1 MSRTQKKTLLGIGL
15 VLVALVLLAISRYD
29 WNMSALLHMSR
40 DFGQTYDA
48 PKGTVLY
55 EDGGYDGMLY
65 YQIARDIPEIL
76 FGNTQTSQRDVST
89 APLYGN
95 VYRAQRILLPL
106 FAFTL
111 SFGKDVLLP
120 YALLLINI
128 ASVIGAL
135 ALAFAYQR
143 KVSIGALAIAL
154 NPAALVGILFSLTEP
169 LSLFFIT
176 LFLFLWK
183 RAGERI
189 TFWSAVTLALA
200 MLARET
206 TVFLI
211 LPLAVFS
218 LLKKE
223 WKNTFFCL
231 LSLIPFALWTLF
243 LVDRFGALP
252 LETSAGMLNIPF
264 SGPLDLL
271 QRSLAENI
279 TAYRLSSLSFLVLF
293 FLPLAL
299 IEVYRWWK
307 GREGGMLGS
316 LLLVLIVAMLCLDA
330 HIWGVITSIGRAV
343 TPLYPVF
350 AFKAMEEGGRMER
363 TLSGSLILVSIV
375 AAVGIALV
383 THPFTLA

>member
-1 MSRTQKKTLLGIGL
+1 
-15 VLVALVLLAISRYD
+15 
-29 WNMSALLHMSR
+29 
-40 DFGQTYDA
+40 
-48 PKGTVLY
+48 
-55 EDGGYDGMLY
+55 
-65 YQIARDIPEIL
+65 
-76 FGNTQTSQRDVST
+76 
-89 APLYGN
+89 
-95 VYRAQRILLPL
+95 
-106 FAFTL
+106 
-111 SFGKDVLLP
+111 
-120 YALLLINI
+120 
-128 ASVIGAL
+128 
-135 ALAFAYQR
+135 
-143 KVSIGALAIAL
+143 
-154 NPAALVGILFSLTEP
+154 
-169 LSLFFIT
+169 
-176 LFLFLWK
+176 
-183 RAGERI
+183 
-189 TFWSAVTLALA
+189 

>member
-1 MSRTQKKTLLGIGL
+1 MSRTQKKTLLGITL
-15 VLVALVLLAISRYD
+15 VLIALVLLAISRYD
-29 WNMSALLHMSR
+29 WNVSALLHVSR

-48 PKGTVLY
+48 PEGTVLY

-135 ALAFAYQR
+135 GLAFASQR

-183 RAGERI
+183 RNGERMNI
-189 TFWSAVTLALA
+189 LQVLALA
-200 MLARET
+200 LALLARET
-206 TVFLI
+206 TLFLI
-211 LPLAVFS
+211 LPLAFFCI
-218 LLKKE
+218 LKKE
-223 WKNTFFCL
+223 WRNAFLSL
-231 LSLIPFALWTLF
+231 LSLLPFFLWTLF
-243 LVDRFGALP
+243 LTNRFGELP
-252 LETSAGMLNIPF
+252 FDTSAGMLNIPF
-264 SGPLDLL
+264 SGPIMLL
-271 QRSLAENI
+271 KNVAAEPSSYLLSALSL
-279 TAYRLSSLSFLVLF
+279 FLLF
-293 FLPLAL
+293 VLPLSL
-299 IEVYRWWK
+299 LEIYRW
-307 GREGGMLGS
+307 R
-316 LLLVLIVAMLCLDA
+316 
-330 HIWGVITSIGRAV
+330 
-343 TPLYPVF
+343 
-350 AFKAMEEGGRMER
+350 
-363 TLSGSLILVSIV
+363 
-375 AAVGIALV
+375 
-383 THPFTLA
+383 